1 MRVRDKQEMTK
12 HFSDS
17 IKLRTN
23 SLKIRDPP
31 ASEPL
36 GASTIRCVL
45 GCSDVRSDG
54 GGGGGGAVVSQMV
67 LVRIGT
73 TGLLESTSTESISW
87 HEQQPS
93 DNRATTERQPSDNRA
108 TTERQPSDNRA
119 TTTSGGGSLGSIY
132 NHNNKLFA
140 RTLNRY

>member
-54 GGGGGGAVVSQMV
+54 GGGGGGGRCITDGV
-67 LVRIGT
+67 
-73 TGLLESTSTESISW
+73 
-87 HEQQPS
+87 
-93 DNRATTERQPSDNRA
+93 
-108 TTERQPSDNRA
+108 
-119 TTTSGGGSLGSIY
+119 GS
-132 NHNNKLFA
+132 NWNDRF
-140 RTLNRY
+140 T

>member
-1 MRVRDKQEMTK
+1 MVE
-12 HFSDS
+12 
-17 IKLRTN
+17 
-23 SLKIRDPP
+23 
-31 ASEPL
+31 
-36 GASTIRCVL
+36 V
-45 GCSDVRSDG
+45 VVVV
-54 GGGGGGAVVSQMV
+54 AVVSQMV

-132 NHNNKLFA
+132 NNHNNKLFA